1 MQDRRSELRTLTLKT
16 GKIVSEQHR
25 LEIETAVLD
34 ISDGGA
40 CLLVSDAT
48 RVPETFRL
56 RLDYKP
62 EVHDCEVRWRSGHK
76 LGIRF
81 Q

>member
-1 MQDRRSELRTLTLKT
+1 MQDRRSEPRILTLKT
-16 GKIVSEQHR
+16 GRIVSEQHR
-25 LEIETAVLD
+25 VEIETAVLD
-34 ISDGGA
+34 ISDRGA
-40 CLLVSDAT
+40 CLLVSDAA

-56 RLDYKP
+56 FLDFKP
-62 EVHDCEVRWRSGHK
+62 ETHDCEVRWRSGHK

>member
-1 MQDRRSELRTLTLKT
+1 MRDRRSTPRILTLKT
-16 GKIVSEQHR
+16 GKIVSGRHR
-25 LEIETAVLD
+25 VEIETAVLD

-40 CLLVSDAT
+40 CLLVSDAAD
-48 RVPETFRL
+48 VPETFQL
-56 RLDYKP
+56 FLDCTP
-62 EVHDCEVRWRSGHK
+62 EAHDCEVRWRSGHK